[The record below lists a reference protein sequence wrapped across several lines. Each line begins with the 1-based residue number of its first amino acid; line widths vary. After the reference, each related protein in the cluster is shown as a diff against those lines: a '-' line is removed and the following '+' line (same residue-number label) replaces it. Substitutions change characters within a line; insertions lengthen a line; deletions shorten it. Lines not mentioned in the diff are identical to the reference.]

1 MNKLEFVNHSC
12 IILSN
17 NNVSL
22 AMDPWIQGSVFN
34 NSWNLLVKTPD
45 NTIENLKKAK
55 FVWFSHE
62 HPDHF
67 NPPDLK
73 IFNKNTNFLFQK
85 TKDRRV
91 VNFLSKISSNI
102 NELSY
107 NEEFFLD
114 KSFSIRVI
122 PFQYLD
128 SMCLINLNG
137 IKILNLNDC
146 DIKNEK
152 QLILIKKLCGPI
164 DVLMVQF
171 SYAIGKSNKD
181 SINERKNWS
190 SLILKKLSN
199 NINFLKPKYVIPF
212 ASFCYFSRKDNFYLN
227 DSINKIG
234 PTIVYLKKNSP
245 KVKFLGLFPGDVWNF
260 EEKLDNNISL
270 NKYLDYYENISPI
283 ITDNKI
289 INFSELKNASELFIK
304 TTKKKNNLFQLYN
317 FFNKKNYEVFFNLT
331 DVKMKYKFN
340 FNDGLKKIEDYDS
353 SKPSCFLTSES
364 LLQLFKSGYGY
375 DALIIGGRFESNR
388 SGLNNLNKIFK
399 FQAKNYQ
406 NIYYNYQDVFTNF
419 LNKILNKSVL
429 FHKREN

>member
-17 NNVSL
+17 KNVSL
-22 AMDPWIQGSVFN
+22 AMDPWIEGSVFN
-34 NSWNLLVKTPD
+34 NSWDLLVKTPD
-45 NTIENLKKAK
+45 NSIENLKKTK
-55 FVWFSHE
+55 FIWFSHE

-67 NPPDLK
+67 NPSNLK
-73 IFNKNTNFLFQK
+73 IFNKNTNFLFQR

-91 VNFLSKISSNI
+91 VNFLSKISCNI
-102 NELSY
+102 NELSF

-114 KSFSIRVI
+114 KSFSIRII

-152 QLILIKKLCGPI
+152 QLTLIKKLCGPI

-190 SLILKKLSN
+190 SLILKKLSK

-212 ASFCYFSRKDNFYLN
+212 ASFCYFSRTDNFYLN

-234 PTIVYLKKNSP
+234 PTIDYLKKNSP
-245 KVKFLGLFPGDVWNF
+245 EVNFLSFFPGDKWDLK
-260 EEKLDNNISL
+260 EKVDNNISL
-270 NKYLDYYENISPI
+270 NKYTEYYKNILPI
-283 ITDNKI
+283 IINNKI
-289 INFSELKNASELFIK
+289 INFSELKKASDSFIQI
-304 TTKKKNNLFQLYN
+304 TKQKNNLFRLYN

-331 DVKMKYKFN
+331 DEKKKYMFN
-340 FNDGLKKIEDYDS
+340 FDDGLNEIEDYDS
-353 SKPSCFLTSES
+353 SKPRCFLTSQS
-364 LLQLFKSGYGY
+364 LLQLFNSGYGY
-375 DALIIGGRFESNR
+375 DALIIGGRFEANK
-388 SGLNNLNKIFK
+388 SGLKNLNRIFK

-406 NIYYNYQDVFTNF
+406 NIYYNYQNIFSNF
-419 LNKILNKSVL
+419 FNKILNKSVL

>member
-260 EEKLDNNISL
+260 EEKLD
-270 NKYLDYYENISPI
+270 
-283 ITDNKI
+283 
-289 INFSELKNASELFIK
+289 
-304 TTKKKNNLFQLYN
+304 
-317 FFNKKNYEVFFNLT
+317 
-331 DVKMKYKFN
+331 
-340 FNDGLKKIEDYDS
+340 G
-353 SKPSCFLTSES
+353 
-364 LLQLFKSGYGY
+364 
-375 DALIIGGRFESNR
+375 
-388 SGLNNLNKIFK
+388 
-399 FQAKNYQ
+399 
-406 NIYYNYQDVFTNF
+406 
-419 LNKILNKSVL
+419 SV
-429 FHKREN
+429 